1 MKRLLLFPW
10 LLALAA
16 CAGQAATS
24 ARVETNLEATVA
36 APAAG
41 GAREPARAPVTLA
54 TDVIEATPTA
64 RSWALRASD
73 WARPRSG
80 AALVGMAPLPQ
91 VIRAWSA
98 DAERDIVILHAG
110 GEEGELWAR
119 ELRDWLVALG
129 VPGERVRRVVG
140 GPGPH
145 GLQLE
150 LRASEVAQ

>member
-1 MKRLLLFPW
+1 MRQLLLLSC
-10 LLALAA
+10 LLTLAG

-24 ARVETNLEATVA
+24 AQVETNI
-36 APAAG
+36 
-41 GAREPARAPVTLA
+41 EPASAASGADAAAQPRAMPA
-54 TDVIEATPTA
+54 TGTVEASPAA
-64 RSWALRASD
+64 RSWQLRASD

-91 VIRAWSA
+91 VVRAWSA
-98 DAERDIVILHAG
+98 AEGRDIVILHAG

-140 GPGPH
+140 GSGPH